1 MGRISIICGSL
12 LIVLGLGAF
21 LLAVFAPVEPHASPT
36 TLIPAGFGVVLV
48 LLGVLA
54 RREKLRMHVMHAAA
68 TVGLIGF
75 IMPAVMA
82 TMTAVKLAGGGDF
95 GERSPESV
103 HRALAVQTTMAVIC
117 AVFVVLCV
125 RSFIVARRNRARAEN
140 PSA

>member
-21 LLAVFAPVEPHASPT
+21 LLAVLAPVEPHASPT

-54 RREKLRMHVMHAAA
+54 HREKLRMHVMHAAA
-68 TVGLIGF
+68 TVGLVGF

-82 TMTAVKLAGGGDF
+82 TLTVVKLAGGGDF
-95 GERSPESV
+95 GERSPDSV
-103 HRALAVQTTMAVIC
+103 HRALAVQAAMAVIC
-117 AVFVVLCV
+117 AVFVALCV
-125 RSFIVARRNRARAEN
+125 RSFLVARRNRARSGN